1 MTIQTKGTTP
11 ALSVE
16 ISPDCMKAW
25 LIVGDITRIRS
36 ANSADVIQ
44 ILKDSEIVVDDSVSD
59 RIDPFLATMREE
71 TPPCKSL
78 IAEGRP
84 PVDGKDGDFQRH
96 ESIEHEAQDWQ
107 GDAPVNY
114 YEFNSIHTVKEGDLL
129 GTIIPADPG
138 TAGVDVFGKSVEP
151 RYRGREVEL
160 GEGVETCNDDPL
172 KVNANC
178 SGRVFFGDGKLSIK
192 EEYRVEEDVDF
203 GTGNIDSSVDVRV
216 PGTIRDRFKVKSEGA
231 ITVGGAIEAAAVETE
246 CDLTVRGGILGRQ
259 SASIRVGGNLVAR
272 FCDEADLNVKGDMKI
287 SRELMNCHVRCD
299 GILLAT
305 YGAIIGGTIYGR
317 EGVEA
322 SSLGSDAGIRT
333 EISIGIHPDVIVKA
347 EQLRESIKPKRET
360 IDQIRTGLQPLMAE
374 MKRLTASQK
383 ERATE
388 LMFQADTLEA
398 EIAEIEQQRE
408 EMLKAARATGT
419 PYVLVSRIIYPKT
432 AIRIGRRQ
440 TLFNELMHG
449 PIKIEK
455 RKIKS
460 VTEFVAVNQ
469 LSGSIRI
476 LQSAYAVMRAPA
488 EAPVSE
494 ENQDSSSHGS
504 RG

>member
-1 MTIQTKGTTP
+1 MTTQDKVTTP

-16 ISPDCMKAW
+16 VSPDHMKAW
-25 LIVGDITRIRS
+25 LIVGDISSIRS
-36 ANSADVIQ
+36 ADSADVVQ
-44 ILKDSEIVVDDSVSD
+44 ILKDSEILVDDSVSD
-59 RIDPFLATMREE
+59 RIDPFLALVRED
-71 TPPCKSL
+71 TPPDKSL

-84 PVDGKDGDFQRH
+84 AVDGKDGDFQRH
-96 ESIEHEAQDWQ
+96 ESIEHQAQDWQ

-114 YEFNSIHTVKEGDLL
+114 YEFNSIHTVKEDDFL
-129 GTIIPADPG
+129 GTIIPADTG
-138 TAGVDVFGKSVEP
+138 TAGVDVHGKRVAP

-160 GEGVETCNDDPL
+160 GDGVETCDDDPL
-172 KVNANC
+172 KVIASC
-178 SGRVFFGDGKLSIK
+178 SGRVVFEDGKLSIK

-231 ITVGGAIEAAAVETE
+231 ITVGGAIEAATVEAGG
-246 CDLTVRGGILGRQ
+246 DLTIRGGILGRQ
-259 SASIRVGGNLVAR
+259 SAAIHVGGNLVAR
-272 FCDEADLNVKGDMKI
+272 FCEEADVTVAGDVKI
-287 SRELMNCHVRCD
+287 SRELMNCQVQCK

-333 EISIGIHPDVIVKA
+333 EISIGIQPEVIFKA
-347 EQLRESIKPKRET
+347 EQLRDSIKPKRDT

-419 PYVLVSRIIYPKT
+419 PYVLVSRIIHPKT
-432 AIRIGRRQ
+432 FIRFGRRQ
-440 TLFNELMHG
+440 TVFNELMHG

-476 LQSAYAVMRAPA
+476 LPSAYIVMSAPTEEPA
-488 EAPVSE
+488 SE
-494 ENQDSSSHGS
+494 DNQDPASDGSSS
-504 RG
+504 